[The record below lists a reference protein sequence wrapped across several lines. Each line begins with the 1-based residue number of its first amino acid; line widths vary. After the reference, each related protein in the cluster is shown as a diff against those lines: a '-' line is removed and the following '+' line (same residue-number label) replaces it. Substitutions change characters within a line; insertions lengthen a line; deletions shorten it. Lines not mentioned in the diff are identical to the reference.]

1 MSTNKSN
8 LVLDLTEEEELQ
20 LYRFAHE
27 KDITLNQLMEEILEA
42 AIEKY
47 KGRDQLELF

>member
-20 LYRFAHE
+20 LYRLAHE
-27 KDITLNQLMEEILEA
+27 KDITLNQLMEQILHA
-42 AIEKY
+42 AIEEY